1 MWNQEVVFKIT
12 SLELEGENRH
22 LRGVFMKPEAW
33 DKELLSKMQ
42 PVPETKEE
50 EGKTKK
56 RAAKKQSL
64 PPPTEDANVT
74 MPLSQFQQSLKI
86 HSTPIPGVTGLASK
100 NLKRKKAEPVES
112 DESQSKLFSPPKSS
126 EEQPELSPK
135 KKKKKEKLEKEQKLE
150 QGGDKLK
157 EESGETADEGLGEV
171 QKLLEIARKKAFAST
186 KSEKDGSSAGEG
198 DSTKNKIVEVKKA
211 GKEKAKATPKKSEE
225 VNGVAK
231 KVETK
236 EDSESSSEDES
247 TLPAKLRKTL
257 EKVVKQEPVVAVAAV
272 AKKGSKAAPKTKAAS
287 NGSEEDPA
295 MALLMAM
302 RSELFQS
309 DDLPEAEE
317 TIAKKEKKKAPAAKV
332 KEVKLADEKK
342 PPSEVKSKAKVEN
355 EVKPKQSEAKKKKEE
370 KKPKE
375 KKEKSKPDAKLQNSA
390 ASKAKATKKGKAKK
404 DEAGAKYPKFED
416 DMDLNE
422 FARKLL
428 QQQIKDLNSK

>member
-56 RAAKKQSL
+56 RTAKKQSL
-64 PPPTEDANVT
+64 PPPTEDANAT

-100 NLKRKKAEPVES
+100 NLKRKKAEPAEC
-112 DESQSKLFSPPKSS
+112 DESPSGLFLPPQSS

-150 QGGDKLK
+150 QGGDKSK
-157 EESGETADEGLGEV
+157 QESGEKADAVVEV
-171 QKLLEIARKKAFAST
+171 QKLLEMARKKADT
-186 KSEKDGSSAGEG
+186 IINSEKDGISAGEG

-211 GKEKAKATPKKSEE
+211 GKEKVKATPKKSVE

-236 EDSESSSEDES
+236 EDSESSSEDET
-247 TLPAKLRKTL
+247 TLPAMLRKTL
-257 EKVVKQEPVVAVAAV
+257 EKVVKQEPVVAATAV

-287 NGSEEDPA
+287 NGSEADPT

-309 DDLPEAEE
+309 DDLPEAED
-317 TIAKKEKKKAPAAKV
+317 TSAKKEKKKAPASKV
-332 KEVKLADEKK
+332 KEAKKADEKK

-355 EVKPKQSEAKKKKEE
+355 DVKPKKSEAKKKKEE

-390 ASKAKATKKGKAKK
+390 AVKAKAAKKGKAKK

-416 DMDLNE
+416 DMDLNA
-422 FARKLL
+422 FAMQLL
-428 QQQIKDLNSK
+428 QKQIKDLNSK